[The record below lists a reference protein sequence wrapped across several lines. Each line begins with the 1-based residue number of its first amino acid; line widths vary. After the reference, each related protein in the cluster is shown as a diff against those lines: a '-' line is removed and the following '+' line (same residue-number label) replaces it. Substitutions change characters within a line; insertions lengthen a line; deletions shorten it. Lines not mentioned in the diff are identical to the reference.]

1 MIMKFDDIK
10 PYVRYAKILHMSGEY
25 STKNLR
31 AYDNR
36 MLYFF
41 TQGAELTV
49 DGAVFRPN
57 RGELFIWTPDSVYS
71 LSAVSA
77 EGFTVL
83 VVNFDYTFDARQL
96 SLCLP
101 PVPDSAFLPEKR
113 LENIS
118 FSDLPEFNSP
128 VHIAD
133 MRVSEYDFHCLDS
146 EFVSP
151 QRNYAAMLSA
161 ILQKLLITTVRH
173 ITAVSGESS
182 ASLVKGII
190 EYIHENIAKD
200 LSNTEIGQHFSYHP
214 NYINR
219 CMLASTGQSLHQ
231 YVVNARI
238 LKALELIQTTDLS
251 VTDISRAVGFRSI
264 KHFSQ
269 SFKRAYGCSPTHFR

>member
-1 MIMKFDDIK
+1 MKFDDIK
-10 PYVRYAKILHMSGEY
+10 PYVRYAKILNMTEDY
-25 STKNLR
+25 STKDFR

-36 MLYFF
+36 LLYFF
-41 TQGAELTV
+41 SSGAELIV
-49 DGAVFRPN
+49 DGTVFRPN

-71 LSAVSA
+71 LTAVSP

-83 VVNFDYTFDARQL
+83 VVNFDYTFTERQI
-96 SLCLP
+96 SLCIP
-101 PVPDSAFLPEKR
+101 PVPQNAYLPEKR
-113 LENIS
+113 LETVV
-118 FSDLPEFNSP
+118 FSDMLEFNSP
-128 VHIAD
+128 VHIVD
-133 MRVSEYDFHCLDS
+133 MHASEYDFHCLDS

-161 ILQKLLITTVRH
+161 ILQKLLITVVRH
-173 ITAVSGESS
+173 ATAIAGESS
-182 ASLVKGII
+182 ASLVKNII
-190 EYIHENIAKD
+190 EYIHENIAKE

-214 NYINR
+214 NYLNR

-238 LKALELIQTTDLS
+238 LKALELLQTTDLS